1 MQLQIGERLRA
12 MELADEVEVR
22 LSFPPPWTSDRITP
36 EGREKLRLSGFAPP
50 VLIGPSFDGAELQ
63 VLLGDGDLP
72 VLRIAQHDPGQ
83 PVRADAVPRHLPLRR
98 LQPALRAVQS
108 HLVGFP
114 IMAIDADEVR
124 SDAQELLDAGAHDR
138 LDTMRHSAAHI
149 MAAAVLELFPEAKLG
164 IGPAIR
170 DGFYYDFDLPRAL
183 TPADLEAIEE
193 RMRAQVTGNL
203 PFERSELDRAAALNQ
218 LENEGQD
225 YKVEIVRE
233 LPDGEVISFYRH
245 GAFNDLCRGPHLEAT
260 GGLGPFKLLNSAG
273 AYWRGDEKRPM
284 LQRIYGTVWE
294 SQEDLD
300 RYLWRLEEAKKRDHR
315 KLGRDLDLFTF
326 HPESPAAP
334 FWHPRGMAVWRALE
348 QWSREVRRA
357 GGFDEVR
364 TPSLVRKEL
373 WETSGHWELYQDNM
387 FVLDDHGHLSGLKPM
402 NCPQEILIYKTRAHS
417 YRELPIRFADYSVL
431 FRKELTGALSGM
443 FRVRQLVQ
451 DDSHVFCRD
460 DQVIDEINLALD
472 LVRRQFAP
480 FGVTPS
486 FKLATRPEK
495 RLGSDEF
502 WDMAEGKLK
511 TALEQ
516 SGTPYAMDPG
526 GAAFYAPKIDIFFE
540 DALGREWQNATVQL
554 DYQLPQ
560 RFDLEYRAAD
570 GGFERPAIIHYAIY
584 GSFERFM
591 AVITE
596 HFAGAFPLWLAPV
609 QVMVIPIA
617 DRHLEYAGHG
627 ARRAGGRRPARG
639 DRRPLRTDAG
649 QGARRPGAEGPG
661 HARAS
666 ATATRRRATCRGACG
681 PGRPPQ
687 GRRAAGRLRR
697 RSRRP
702 RRASRAVA
710 LRGRGGRGCRSGRP
724 PPAHE
729 EDAGRRAAG
738 LGIDRPTARGRV
750 LRVRLRLQA
759 PRGGRVAAWTWS
771 CPASSSASAA
781 PRSPIGK
788 GCRSDSG
795 STPPARWMPGRRS

>member
-1 MQLQIGERLRA
+1 
-12 MELADEVEVR
+12 
-22 LSFPPPWTSDRITP
+22 
-36 EGREKLRLSGFAPP
+36 
-50 VLIGPSFDGAELQ
+50 
-63 VLLGDGDLP
+63 
-72 VLRIAQHDPGQ
+72 
-83 PVRADAVPRHLPLRR
+83 
-98 LQPALRAVQS
+98 
-108 HLVGFP
+108 
-114 IMAIDADEVR
+114 MAIDADEVR
-124 SDAQELLDAGAHDR
+124 SLADELLDAGAHDR

-193 RMRAQVTGNL
+193 RMRSQVSANL
-203 PFERSELDRAAALNQ
+203 PFERTELDRETALNQ
-218 LENEGQD
+218 LENEGQA

-233 LPDGEVISFYRH
+233 LPDADAQVISFYRH
-245 GAFNDLCRGPHLEAT
+245 GAFNDLCRGPHVET
-260 GGLGPFKLLNSAG
+260 TTQLGPFKLLSSAG
-273 AYWRGDEKRPM
+273 AYWRGDENRPM

-294 SQEDLD
+294 SQQDLD
-300 RYLWRLEEAKKRDHR
+300 RYLWRLEEAKRRDHR

-334 FWHPRGMAVWRALE
+334 FFHPRGMAMWRALE
-348 QWSREVRRA
+348 DWSREVRRS
-357 GGFDEVR
+357 GGFVEVR

-387 FVLDDHGHLSGLKPM
+387 FVLDDYGHLSGLKPM
-402 NCPQEILIYKTRAHS
+402 NCPQEILVYKTRAHS
-417 YRELPIRFADYSVL
+417 YRELPIRYADYSVL

-460 DQVIDEINLALD
+460 DQVIEEINLALD

-480 FGVTPS
+480 FGIAPS
-486 FKLATRPEK
+486 FKLATRPGK

-511 TALEQ
+511 TALDQ
-516 SGTPYAMDPG
+516 SGTPYSMDPG

-540 DALGREWQNATVQL
+540 DALGRHWQNATVQL

-584 GSFERFM
+584 GSFERFT

-617 DRHLEYAGHG
+617 DRHLEYAERVRSALADAGL
-627 ARRAGGRRPARG
+627 RAEIDDRSERMQAKVRDAQEQKIPVMVVVG
-639 DRRPLRTDAG
+639 DRDAEAGAVSPRLRTGESSQGVPLDEFVADVAG
-649 QGARRPGAEGPG
+649 RAQRRELWPYADESAAE
-661 HARAS
+661 
-666 ATATRRRATCRGACG
+666 T
-681 PGRPPQ
+681 
-687 GRRAAGRLRR
+687 AAG
-697 RSRRP
+697 
-702 RRASRAVA
+702 A
-710 LRGRGGRGCRSGRP
+710 
-724 PPAHE
+724 
-729 EDAGRRAAG
+729 
-738 LGIDRPTARGRV
+738 
-750 LRVRLRLQA
+750 
-759 PRGGRVAAWTWS
+759 
-771 CPASSSASAA
+771 
-781 PRSPIGK
+781 
-788 GCRSDSG
+788 
-795 STPPARWMPGRRS
+795 

>member
-1 MQLQIGERLRA
+1 M
-12 MELADEVEVR
+12 D
-22 LSFPPPWTSDRITP
+22 P
-36 EGREKLRLSGFAPP
+36 EEF
-50 VLIGPSFDGAELQ
+50 
-63 VLLGDGDLP
+63 
-72 VLRIAQHDPGQ
+72 
-83 PVRADAVPRHLPLRR
+83 
-98 LQPALRAVQS
+98 
-108 HLVGFP
+108 
-114 IMAIDADEVR
+114 R
-124 SDAQELLDAGAHDR
+124 SDADELLDAGAHDR

-193 RMRAQVTGNL
+193 RMRAQVSANL
-203 PFERSELDRAAALNQ
+203 PFERSELDREGALNQ

-233 LPDGEVISFYRH
+233 LPEEQARVVSFYRH
-245 GAFNDLCRGPHLEAT
+245 GAFIDLCRGPHVDAT
-260 GGLGPFKLLNSAG
+260 GQLGPFKLLNSAG

-294 SQEDLD
+294 AQADLD

-334 FWHPRGMAVWRALE
+334 FFHPRGMAMWRALE
-348 QWSREVRRA
+348 DWSREVRRS
-357 GGFDEVR
+357 GGFVEVR
-364 TPSLVRKEL
+364 TPSLVRKEM

-387 FVLDDHGHLSGLKPM
+387 FVLDDYGHLSGLKPM
-402 NCPQEILIYKTRAHS
+402 NCPQEILIYKTRSHS

-511 TALEQ
+511 TALDL

-596 HFAGAFPLWLAPV
+596 HFAGAFPLWLAPL

-617 DRHLEYAGHG
+617 DRHIEYAGSVRDALAAEG
-627 ARRAGGRRPARG
+627 LRAEVDDRSERMQAKLRDAQEQKIPVMLVVG
-639 DRRPLRTDAG
+639 DRDQEAGAVSPRSRTGESAQGVPLDRFVADIA
-649 QGARRPGAEGPG
+649 ARVQRRELWPYADE
-661 HARAS
+661 AVTETAAS
-666 ATATRRRATCRGACG
+666 A
-681 PGRPPQ
+681 
-687 GRRAAGRLRR
+687 
-697 RSRRP
+697 
-702 RRASRAVA
+702 
-710 LRGRGGRGCRSGRP
+710 
-724 PPAHE
+724 
-729 EDAGRRAAG
+729 
-738 LGIDRPTARGRV
+738 
-750 LRVRLRLQA
+750 
-759 PRGGRVAAWTWS
+759 
-771 CPASSSASAA
+771 
-781 PRSPIGK
+781 
-788 GCRSDSG
+788 
-795 STPPARWMPGRRS
+795 